1 MQHPEGH
8 CLCCGT
14 AGLSDH
20 MIRRHIQRLKPCIS
34 NDEDIDILS
43 SGDDALDL
51 SNSSSSESIMDITSD
66 EPHSDPSLPS
76 MSPPTS
82 PSPEHNMFS
91 VGDYA
96 NDHIDHTSNHT
107 INSLTMCFSTLS
119 LVLKSHLEAELP
131 DDSDDDA
138 NVTSYNKED
147 GGMENGSD
155 DLVDVYDDMGSDKE
169 LREAFQLSPLCSN
182 LSSSMAL
189 ASSPDYTL
197 LDIESLS
204 KEDIDSL
211 KMFSLIRR
219 GNISQSIHAM
229 LVTFWNDQIHI
240 ESMYK
245 LCRHIASLSQI
256 KTIVYNC
263 CINSCCAFIGTDFES
278 AQSCP
283 FFHEPRFDDQNCT

>member
-1 MQHPEGH
+1 MQCPEGH

-14 AGLSDH
+14 AGLSDRT
-20 MIRRHIQRLKPCIS
+20 IRRHIQRLKPCIS

-43 SGDDALDL
+43 SGNDALDL

-96 NDHIDHTSNHT
+96 DDHIDHTSNHT

-119 LVLKSHLEAELP
+119 LVLESHLEAELP
-131 DDSDDDA
+131 DDSDDDT
-138 NVTSYNKED
+138 NVTSYNEED

-155 DLVDVYDDMGSDKE
+155 DLVDVYDDMGSDEE

-182 LSSSMAL
+182 LS
-189 ASSPDYTL
+189 
-197 LDIESLS
+197 
-204 KEDIDSL
+204 
-211 KMFSLIRR
+211 
-219 GNISQSIHAM
+219 
-229 LVTFWNDQIHI
+229 
-240 ESMYK
+240 
-245 LCRHIASLSQI
+245 
-256 KTIVYNC
+256 
-263 CINSCCAFIGTDFES
+263 
-278 AQSCP
+278 
-283 FFHEPRFDDQNCT
+283 

>member
-1 MQHPEGH
+1 MQCPEGH

-14 AGLSDH
+14 AGLSDCT
-20 MIRRHIQRLKPCIS
+20 IRRHIQRLKPCIS

-43 SGDDALDL
+43 SGDDTLDL

-96 NDHIDHTSNHT
+96 DDHIDHTSNHT

-131 DDSDDDA
+131 DDSDDDT
-138 NVTSYNKED
+138 NVTSYNEED

-204 KEDIDSL
+204 EEDIDSL

-219 GNISQSIHAM
+219 GNISRSIHVM
-229 LVTFWNDQIHI
+229 LATFWNNRIHI

-245 LCRHIASLSQI
+245 LCRRIASLSQI
-256 KTIVYNC
+256 KTIVYDC
-263 CINSCCAFIGTDFES
+263 CINSCCAFIGTNFKS

-283 FFHEPRFDDQNCT
+283 FCHEP